1 MFSFFLSLVQMKVNQ
16 IYFEISFLSSLY
28 MIAHFDNTFFFFLI
42 LTTWQMN
49 CLSSQSLVIIKGD
62 SPCIKGNTKEI
73 CPETE
78 K

>member
-1 MFSFFLSLVQMKVNQ
+1 MKVKQ

-28 MIAHFDNTFFFFLI
+28 MIAHFDNTFFFFFLKI
-42 LTTWQMN
+42 FNNWLMN
-49 CLSSQSLVIIKGD
+49 CLSSQSLVITKGD

-73 CPETE
+73 CPEIE